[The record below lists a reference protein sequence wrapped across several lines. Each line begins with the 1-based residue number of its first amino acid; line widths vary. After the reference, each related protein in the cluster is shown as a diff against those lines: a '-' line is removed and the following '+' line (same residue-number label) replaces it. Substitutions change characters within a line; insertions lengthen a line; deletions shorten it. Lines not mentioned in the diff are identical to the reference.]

1 MPSIK
6 TDREGKTTYA
16 EVSAMKFNLKEERCL
31 KKNLQ
36 LLDVEEDYSLTLINL
51 DNRGVKLYQQ
61 KLKDKVAKI
70 KSNLTPTEITEF
82 QKLDEAGKL
91 KGIFP
96 SVTPN
101 LQGRITAEA
110 KRLNLDLPVRPRT
123 AVPLKRSS
131 STNTPRQPPR
141 PSSEKRQL
149 PRRESM
155 KNGLSDLSKF
165 EKEGMEGSKGATENA
180 DSSVVPS
187 KVQINHVPSS
197 NQTDKQ
203 KTKKLPPRG
212 DYPTLRST
220 LKRHSSERKTI
231 SATAHVRKKF
241 LDDHRL
247 SIVNEDLNPTENG
260 HDSFGEPKQD
270 DQAVSSLEPTGPN
283 TQTCDKVR
291 PITRPESRM
300 DVVRDNLI
308 DSTTPSILSLDS
320 GSVLDLDMVE
330 PTKGKMK
337 LMATRTFTAEEV
349 KELNKRR
356 SHTDVSMSS
365 CYDNSTSTG
374 QKYSAGS
381 QSSTPTNQMWEN
393 SQNSPRR
400 QARPLTSASPRTEA
414 GKFTNATPRSQTAKV
429 SRTRSLMMN
438 SPKPTVQRSKSSLST
453 AKGQSKAMF
462 SSHAPT
468 DGTSRRRKDGKHT
481 TFLSNGIGDDLG
493 NNLQAEIRQ
502 DLLEKESE
510 VRSIMDKKV
519 SNYLHRLGQFLDKK

>member
-1 MPSIK
+1 
-6 TDREGKTTYA
+6 
-16 EVSAMKFNLKEERCL
+16 
-31 KKNLQ
+31 
-36 LLDVEEDYSLTLINL
+36 
-51 DNRGVKLYQQ
+51 
-61 KLKDKVAKI
+61 
-70 KSNLTPTEITEF
+70 
-82 QKLDEAGKL
+82 
-91 KGIFP
+91 
-96 SVTPN
+96 
-101 LQGRITAEA
+101 
-110 KRLNLDLPVRPRT
+110 
-123 AVPLKRSS
+123 
-131 STNTPRQPPR
+131 
-141 PSSEKRQL
+141 
-149 PRRESM
+149 M

-247 SIVNEDLNPTENG
+247 SIVNEDLNSTENG
-260 HDSFGEPKQD
+260 QDSFGEPKQD

-393 SQNSPRR
+393 SLNSPRR